1 MQTLLKYATRPIA
14 WLTFNPH
21 TTLVISRRTES
32 VVIDSP
38 KLLRGCGSCP
48 IRSSGQAAS
57 PAALLL
63 RQKVWQRA
71 GAISFLL
78 MAAVIFSPMYH
89 ILFSKSS
96 KTTWIGKVR
105 RADVTYVFVIS
116 FKILFKSWFR
126 MTSDGPKIGKMSQQG
141 FFRQKTILI
150 FSLCLK
156 I

>member
-1 MQTLLKYATRPIA
+1 MYFVGNLSLSRHWIEFLTEWTFQIQCLSSDINQPPSTTGHSFMDLQWYLPYFVRQFMQTLLKYATRPIA

-78 MAAVIFSPMYH
+78 MAAVIFSPVYH
-89 ILFSKSS
+89 IMFSKSS
-96 KTTWIGKVR
+96 KKN
-105 RADVTYVFVIS
+105 
-116 FKILFKSWFR
+116 
-126 MTSDGPKIGKMSQQG
+126 
-141 FFRQKTILI
+141 
-150 FSLCLK
+150 
-156 I
+156 